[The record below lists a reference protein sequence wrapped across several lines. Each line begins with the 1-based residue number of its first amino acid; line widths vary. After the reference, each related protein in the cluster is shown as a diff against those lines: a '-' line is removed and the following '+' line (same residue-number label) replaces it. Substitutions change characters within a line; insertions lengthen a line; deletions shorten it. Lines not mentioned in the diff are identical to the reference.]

1 MKPVSLR
8 TFAVLHAAFALS
20 SRPIN
25 LYSALPVI
33 PFGFIALGFAADRLL
48 KFRAWWFLGACAL
61 WSLYLLQ
68 LAVGRLPVPKDPSAW
83 LLKVFGIL

>member
-48 KFRAWWFLGACAL
+48 KGRAWWFLGACAL
-61 WSLYLLQ
+61 WSLYLLP
-68 LAVGRLPVPKDPSAW
+68 LAVGLPTPDGPYVW
-83 LLKVFGIL
+83 LLNVLQGR